1 MSETNYEYASVAE
14 PEFEPS
20 LADEL
25 SGSIDFD
32 VMAFGGQA
40 TVCSALPKQQRRSS
54 AYQSEAQLEDAF
66 VKQLCRQGYEH
77 LVVSSEEELIA
88 NLRT

>member
-1 MSETNYEYASVAE
+1 MSEINYEYTSVPE
-14 PEFEPS
+14 PELGPS

-40 TVCSALPKQQRRSS
+40 TVCSTLPKQQRRSS

-66 VKQLCRQGYEH
+66 VRC
-77 LVVSSEEELIA
+77 V
-88 NLRT
+88 